1 MFLFSDTGNLRSNSN
16 QRRRSNKYLKAS
28 NSFVLPVP
36 SALIPPSKRVQSLLG
51 YDETDAGGECISK
64 GLQPHPLF
72 SEMSELFCSNHVPV
86 EWHETARWVKFEED
100 VEEGGNRWSKPHV
113 ATLNLHSLFEL
124 RRMIM
129 KGSVILNLSATKL
142 DEIADIILEDF
153 VNNHRLPIEKRST
166 IREAILKRHCH
177 QHEKINHST
186 DDTRNNNS
194 ESGFLSGDNKNGC
207 TGNTGC
213 SGVGKIKKLSVI
225 RPFGKIGKSHSN
237 TASGDGQ
244 PDSIPSKAT
253 SMKKSSTILGALSES
268 SATQSN
274 RSAFRFPKWDEHS
287 KENNMKKSSTVM
299 GIDNEFKDDAYLH
312 SGTCIKMNTHLMKKL
327 PIGAETSNILV
338 GELDDLDA
346 PISCFVRL
354 EESLLLGD
362 LTEVPVPTRFIFL
375 LLGPAGEDNI
385 NLARYHEI
393 GRSVATI
400 MTDEVFHNVAYKATN
415 RDDLIDGV
423 DEFLDELTVLPP
435 GEWDPTIRIEPPC
448 HLPSQDKRKQKG
460 KKKQPKAIVNEVDAQ
475 EKDREDS
482 GLVRSG
488 RLFGGLLN
496 DIKRKKPFY
505 DSDFKDGMTLK
516 CLASVVFL
524 YFACLTNYVTFGGLL
539 GDTTEN
545 NIGTI
550 ESLVGAIAVGVGYG
564 LFSGQPLSILGATGP
579 ILVFE
584 SIIFD
589 ICKTFEWEYLP
600 FRMCVGIWM
609 GIVLMVLVATD
620 VSAFVCYITRFTEEN
635 FATLI
640 AVIFIGKAF
649 QKVTKIGHL
658 YPIHKTPCL
667 CMPSNTTS
675 DLLGHGLADFNAL
688 PSSEE
693 DVKKHVYRCSITINE
708 DSNNSTSYVDGNIVI
723 EGLQTPGCH
732 YMPNIYL
739 MSWLLFFGTF
749 LIAYQLKKAKTSN
762 FFPAKVKQIL
772 ADFSVIIAIVIM
784 TSIDYVSKIR
794 TPKLDVPDTFQP
806 TSGRDSWLIHPL
818 GSNNPW
824 WSMVGALLPALLGT
838 ILVFMDQQITVVI
851 VNRKENKLKKG
862 CGYHLDLFVIAIL
875 VVICSIFGLPW
886 CEAATVLSIAHVQ
899 SLTRESESSAPGEK
913 PKFLGIWEQ
922 RVTHIAIFVL
932 VGLSVLMTPM
942 LRAIPMPV
950 LYGVFLYMGIASL
963 NGLQFFDR
971 ILLFLMPQ
979 KYQPDYP
986 YLRRVPLKRVHL
998 FTFIQLVC
1006 LIGLIVIAEIKQASI
1021 VLPIVLVVMIGI
1033 RYLLGN
1039 VFDKNELKHLDDTLS
1054 EFSRHEKLDDEDKED
1069 IERGV
1074 HSEKEEN
1081 KTLEGPCESKNDSS
1095 DPKSCTAIPMING
1108 NIMYVPKYNANEDID
1123 EANEVIKRRS
1133 RDKFKFSDDI
1143 NITEEVNKSS
1153 IWTSLM
1159 GEIQPSPSPKRKSS
1173 RREGSLNISRQ
1184 KWNAVQSIVQETVA
1198 EVNED
1203 HDFDGITFKRLP

>member
-1 MFLFSDTGNLRSNSN
+1 M
-16 QRRRSNKYLKAS
+16 
-28 NSFVLPVP
+28 
-36 SALIPPSKRVQSLLG
+36 IPPSKRVQSLLG
-51 YDETDAGGECISK
+51 YDKTDSGVEPISK

-72 SEMSELFCSNHVPV
+72 SEMSELYCSNHVPV
-86 EWHETARWVKFEED
+86 EWHETARWIKFEED

-124 RRMIM
+124 RRMLM
-129 KGSVILNLSATKL
+129 KGSVVLNLSANKL
-142 DEIADIILEDF
+142 DEITDIITEDL
-153 VNNHRLPIEKRST
+153 VNNHRLPIEKKS
-166 IREAILKRHCH
+166 IIKDAILKRHCH
-177 QHEKINHST
+177 QHEKLHHST

-194 ESGFLSGDNKNGC
+194 EGLSHLGDAKNGC

-213 SGVGKIKKLSVI
+213 AGGSKIKKLSVI
-225 RPFGKIGKSHSN
+225 QSLNKIGRVNSN
-237 TASGDGQ
+237 GS
-244 PDSIPSKAT
+244 PVSIIEEDSVTNKEP
-253 SMKKSSTILGALSES
+253 TI
-268 SATQSN
+268 
-274 RSAFRFPKWDEHS
+274 
-287 KENNMKKSSTVM
+287 KKSSTVM
-299 GIDNEFKDDAYLH
+299 GSLSETEASQYDVSTFRMPKRNETAKPSKIKKSSTVLGIEDEFKDDGNDAYLH

-327 PIGAETSNILV
+327 PIGSETSNILV

-375 LLGPAGEDNI
+375 LLGPAGEDNV
-385 NLARYHEI
+385 NLSRYHEI

-400 MTDEVFHNVAYKATN
+400 MTDEVFHSVAYKATN
-415 RDDLIDGV
+415 RDDLTAGL

-435 GEWDPTIRIEPPC
+435 GEWDPSIRIEPPC
-448 HLPSQDKRKQKG
+448 QVPSQDKRKHKG
-460 KKKQPKAIVNEVDAQ
+460 KKKQPKDAVNEAEAQ

-488 RLFGGLLN
+488 RLFGGLMN

-505 DSDFKDGMTLK
+505 NSDFKDGMNLK

-524 YFACLTNYVTFGGLL
+524 YFACLTNYVAFGGLL

-550 ESLVGAIAVGVGYG
+550 ESLVGALAIGLGYG

-584 SIIFD
+584 SIIYD

-609 GIVLMVLVATD
+609 GIVLMILVATD

-649 QKVTKIGHL
+649 EKVTKIGQI
-658 YPIHKTPCL
+658 YPIHESPCL
-667 CMPSNTTS
+667 CMPINM
-675 DLLGHGLADFNAL
+675 
-688 PSSEE
+688 SSELPKHGFTEFSNLPLTPE
-693 DVKKHVYRCSITINE
+693 DERKHIHRCLVTLNGTTE
-708 DSNNSTSYVDGNIVI
+708 NSTNTVASYI
-723 EGLQTPGCH
+723 EVEGIQTVGCH

-739 MSWLLFFGTF
+739 MSWLLFLGTF
-749 LIAYQLKKAKTSN
+749 LIAFQLKKAKTSN
-762 FFPAKVKQIL
+762 FFPAKVKHIL
-772 ADFSVIIAIVIM
+772 ADFSVIIAIVTM
-784 TSIDYVSKIR
+784 TAIDYATKIQ

-818 GSNNPW
+818 GSNPW

-862 CGYHLDLFVIAIL
+862 CGYHLDLFVIAVL
-875 VVICSIFGLPW
+875 VIICSVFGLPW

-913 PKFLGIWEQ
+913 PQFLGIWEQ
-922 RVTHIAIFVL
+922 RLTHVCIFIL

-998 FTFIQLVC
+998 FTFIQILC
-1006 LIGLIVIAEIKQASI
+1006 LAGLIIIAEIKQTSI

-1039 VFDKNELKHLDDTLS
+1039 VFDKDELKHLDDTLP
-1054 EFSRHEKLDDEDKED
+1054 EFSRHEKLDDEDKEN
-1069 IERGV
+1069 V
-1074 HSEKEEN
+1074 K
-1081 KTLEGPCESKNDSS
+1081 LEPPSKNEEKQETGITSDVNNDLS
-1095 DPKSCTAIPMING
+1095 DPESRTAIPMLNG
-1108 NIMYVPKYNANEDID
+1108 NIMYVPKYNTESETNEG
-1123 EANEVIKRRS
+1123 NEMVRRRA
-1133 RDKFKFSDDI
+1133 RDKSKLLDDI

-1159 GEIQPSPSPKRKSS
+1159 GEMTPSPSPKRKSS
-1173 RREGSLNISRQ
+1173 RRQSGSNKPRQ
-1184 KWNAVQSIVQETVA
+1184 KWNAVQSIVQDTVV
-1198 EVNED
+1198 EVEEGPE
-1203 HDFDGITFKRLP
+1203 FDGLTFKGLP